1 MIKYFNPKLI
11 LSGISRR
18 NSRFASGTIFTLFI
32 SVLFEISKTRFL
44 GTLSDCLLIKIARVR
59 QNDNF
64 TFAVGLELYTKGQHQ
79 KANDLFGVISNFG
92 NLTQRALYLIA
103 LCASWQMNLSILK
116 RIKLESNCETLK
128 LFLNGLILHDSS
140 LEASIE
146 SFMRVHESYLWE
158 HPEKNKFNSL
168 PEYVRNSINVSRP
181 ILQSPVS
188 ASQNNLLRHLQ
199 YEKASL
205 AELQLDSSDLILI
218 SYTSSYLFAL
228 SDLVIGRI
236 RKNNNTS
243 VLLIITISEME
254 DTSALFNF
262 CRKLSEDYGKV
273 FWSIIVSSFD
283 LPVLSSVIRLVIA
296 QELFEMHE
304 INSILVLDGDT
315 SFKHVDPV
323 RVWTSIRRNFDIALL
338 QNRSLCPWE
347 RMSLGFSVLN
357 NSENTKKFLSNF
369 DSYVTKHLIDGRAF
383 WTLDQT
389 AVFMVL
395 HELEMS
401 GRGIGTVG
409 IEILDLSALVSLDDF
424 IFTDKLL
431 ATLKLKAKMSNRD
444 FIAGMSE
451 DLYLP

>member
-1 MIKYFNPKLI
+1 
-11 LSGISRR
+11 
-18 NSRFASGTIFTLFI
+18 
-32 SVLFEISKTRFL
+32 
-44 GTLSDCLLIKIARVR
+44 
-59 QNDNF
+59 
-64 TFAVGLELYTKGQHQ
+64 
-79 KANDLFGVISNFG
+79 
-92 NLTQRALYLIA
+92 
-103 LCASWQMNLSILK
+103 
-116 RIKLESNCETLK
+116 
-128 LFLNGLILHDSS
+128 
-140 LEASIE
+140 
-146 SFMRVHESYLWE
+146 MRVHESYLWE

-296 QELFEMHE
+296 QEFFEMHE

-357 NSENTKKFLSNF
+357 N
-369 DSYVTKHLIDGRAF
+369 
-383 WTLDQT
+383 
-389 AVFMVL
+389 
-395 HELEMS
+395 
-401 GRGIGTVG
+401 
-409 IEILDLSALVSLDDF
+409 
-424 IFTDKLL
+424 
-431 ATLKLKAKMSNRD
+431 
-444 FIAGMSE
+444 
-451 DLYLP
+451 

>member
-1 MIKYFNPKLI
+1 VKKNLNPKLI
-11 LSGISRR
+11 PSGISRR
-18 NSRFASGTIFTLFI
+18 NSRFASGTIFTLFF
-32 SVLFEISKTRFL
+32 STLFEISKTRFL
-44 GTLSDCLLIKIARVR
+44 GKLSDYFLIKIARIR

-64 TFAVGLELYTKGQHQ
+64 TFAVGLQLYTKGQHQ
-79 KANDLFGVISNFG
+79 KANDLFDMITDFG

-103 LCASWQMNLSILK
+103 LCASWQMDLSILK
-116 RIKLESNCETLK
+116 RIKLESNCDSLK

-140 LEASIE
+140 LEASID

-158 HPEKNKFNSL
+158 HPDKNNSNSL

-181 ILQSPVS
+181 IPQSLVS
-188 ASQNNLLRHLQ
+188 TSQNRLLRHLQ
-199 YEKASL
+199 YEKVSF

-236 RKNNNTS
+236 RKNNSTS

-254 DTSALFNF
+254 DASALSNF
-262 CRKLSEDYGKV
+262 CRKLSEKYGKV

-296 QELFEMHE
+296 QELFEMNE
-304 INSILVLDGDT
+304 INSILILDGDT

-323 RVWTSIRRNFDIALL
+323 RVWTSIGRNFDIALL

-357 NSENTKKFLSNF
+357 NSENTKKFLSQF
-369 DSYVTKHLIDGRAF
+369 DLYVTKQLMDGKAF

-401 GRGIGTVG
+401 GQGAGTVG
-409 IEILDLSALVSLDDF
+409 IEILDLSAIVSLDNF
-424 IFTDKLL
+424 IFTDKSL

-444 FIAGMSE
+444 FIAGMAE

>member
-1 MIKYFNPKLI
+1 M
-11 LSGISRR
+11 
-18 NSRFASGTIFTLFI
+18 
-32 SVLFEISKTRFL
+32 LFEISKTRL
-44 GTLSDCLLIKIARVR
+44 LAKLSDYFLIKIARIR

-64 TFAVGLELYTKGQHQ
+64 TFAVGLQLYTKGQHQ
-79 KANDLFGVISNFG
+79 KANDLFDMITDFG

-103 LCASWQMNLSILK
+103 LCASWQMDLSILK
-116 RIKLESNCETLK
+116 RIKLESNCDSLK

-140 LEASIE
+140 LEASID
-146 SFMRVHESYLWE
+146 SFMRVHETYLWE
-158 HPEKNKFNSL
+158 HPDKNNSNSL

-181 ILQSPVS
+181 IPQSLVS
-188 ASQNNLLRHLQ
+188 TSQNRLLRHLQ
-199 YEKASL
+199 YEKVSF

-236 RKNNNTS
+236 RKNNSTS

-254 DTSALFNF
+254 DASALSNF
-262 CRKLSEDYGKV
+262 CRKLSEKYGKV

-283 LPVLSSVIRLVIA
+283 LPVLSTVIRLVIA
-296 QELFEMHE
+296 QELFEMNE
-304 INSILVLDGDT
+304 INSILILDGDT

-323 RVWTSIRRNFDIALL
+323 RVWTSIGRNFDIALL

-357 NSENTKKFLSNF
+357 NSENTKKFLSQF
-369 DSYVTKHLIDGRAF
+369 DLYVTKQLTDGKAF

-401 GRGIGTVG
+401 GQGAGTVG
-409 IEILDLSALVSLDDF
+409 IEILDLSAIVSLDDF
-424 IFTDKLL
+424 IFTDKSL

-444 FIAGMSE
+444 FIAGMAE